1 MKVPAAW
8 VGAFLFPAA
17 VHECTEPNGV
27 SLFDRHA
34 FGARR
39 IALGRSVEALAAE
52 MRVAPS
58 TIRRWESGG
67 TCPSL
72 PTLVRASRHL
82 NTPLL
87 SLIRD
92 EDTPERRQA
101 EAVAV
106 LLHEDISAVH

>member
-1 MKVPAAW
+1 MNAPATPA
-8 VGAFLFPAA
+8 GAFLFPAA
-17 VHECTEPNGV
+17 VHDCTESNGV
-27 SLFDRHA
+27 ILFDRHA

-39 IALGRSVEALAAE
+39 IALGRSVEALADE

-92 EDTPERRQA
+92 EDTPQRRQA
-101 EAVAV
+101 EAVAAV
-106 LLHEDISAVH
+106 LNEGPQAAA

>member
-1 MKVPAAW
+1 MQYHTA
-8 VGAFLFPAA
+8 L
-17 VHECTEPNGV
+17 NGV
-27 SLFDRHA
+27 NVFDRHA
-34 FGARR
+34 FSARR

-58 TIRRWESGG
+58 TIRRWEYGH

-72 PTLVRASRHL
+72 PTLVRASRQL
-82 NTPLL
+82 GAPLL
-87 SLIRD
+87 SLIKA
-92 EDTPERRQA
+92 ENTPERRQA